1 MDKPSGTALAGGAQQ
16 VLDKLAPWAEL
27 GMRHVMVW
35 AMFGHMPPERAAE
48 TIQRFGEE
56 VLPHLE
62 RIQPAEPSRASLPV
76 A

>member
-1 MDKPSGTALAGGAQQ
+1 
-16 VLDKLAPWAEL
+16 
-27 GMRHVMVW
+27 MVW

-48 TIQRFGEE
+48 TVQRFGEE

-62 RIQPAEPSRASLPV
+62 RIQPTVLSRAPLPV